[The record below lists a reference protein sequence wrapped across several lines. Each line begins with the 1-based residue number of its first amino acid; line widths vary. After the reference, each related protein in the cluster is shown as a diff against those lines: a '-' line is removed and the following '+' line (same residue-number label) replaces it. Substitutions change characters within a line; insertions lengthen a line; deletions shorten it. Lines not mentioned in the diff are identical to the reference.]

1 MLKTPLLFLSLLLSL
16 TVPNFALA
24 LTNSVAALE
33 ERYNVMVALQNSAP
47 DQNGDDSP
55 AFCVGTLISDHEII
69 TAAHCVKD
77 LYFHPELEM
86 KIELGFYKYVTR
98 PTGERVRVGYYQ
110 DMSFQRKV
118 KIQFPDSL
126 KRKLAVSKKRA
137 NIGPNDDVALIEF
150 LPLEL
155 KREIPVVKIV
165 NDQFMNEMR
174 SNIKKYPLTATTIN
188 FLADPTSDYRRMAIL
203 NQVSGSV
210 GHLKSTSTARVE
222 PGDSGAPVFYDNK
235 AELYLFAVVK
245 GYAKTVF
252 SNWDVYNY
260 VHPFLCKELRHNQC
274 Q

>member
-1 MLKTPLLFLSLLLSL
+1 MRKSTLSFVIFIFVLF
-16 TVPNFALA
+16 VPHFANA
-24 LTNSVAALE
+24 LTNSMAALE

-55 AFCVGTLISDHEII
+55 AFCVGTLINDHEII

-77 LYFHPELEM
+77 LYFHPDLEM
-86 KIELGFYKYVTR
+86 KIDLGFYKYVTR

-110 DMSFQRKV
+110 DMSFLRKV
-118 KIQFPDSL
+118 KIQFPNSL
-126 KRKLAVSKKRA
+126 KRKLAVSKKRV
-137 NIGPNDDVALIEF
+137 NIGPDEDVALIEF

-165 NDQFMNEMR
+165 NDQFMKEMR

-188 FLADPTSDYRRMAIL
+188 FLADPTSDYRRMATL
-203 NQVSGSV
+203 NQITGSL

-235 AELYLFAVVK
+235 SELYLFAVVK
-245 GYAKTVF
+245 GFAKTVF

-260 VHPFLCKELRHNQC
+260 VHPFVCSELRHIQC